1 MLGESEFLNSTLFSM
16 YLMPLLIFFARI
28 MDVSI
33 GTVRLIF
40 VARGMRVLAPV
51 LGFFEILIWIVAIG
65 QIMENLNAW
74 YYYIAYAGGFA
85 SGTWVGIW
93 IEDKLAIGMVSIRV
107 ITRSKADE
115 LEAALRENNFA
126 VTTIMGEGSKGPA
139 HIIYLLVDRR
149 LLGSVVRS
157 IKRYNPRAFYVVED
171 VRFVKEGTFPA
182 QAQHKA
188 VKGLKKRSLMYQKR
202 K

>member
-1 MLGESEFLNSTLFSM
+1 MFGESAFLNSTLFSM
-16 YLMPLLIFFARI
+16 YLMPLLIFVARI

-40 VARGMRVLAPV
+40 VARGMRVLAPL
-51 LGFFEILIWIVAIG
+51 LGFFEILIWILAIG

-74 YYYIAYAGGFA
+74 YYYVAYAGGFA
-85 SGTWVGIW
+85 AGTWVGIW
-93 IEDKLAIGMVSIRV
+93 IEDKLAIGVVSIRV
-107 ITRSKADE
+107 ITRNKADE

-157 IKRYNPRAFYVVED
+157 IKRYNPQAFYVVED

-182 QAQHKA
+182 HAQHKA